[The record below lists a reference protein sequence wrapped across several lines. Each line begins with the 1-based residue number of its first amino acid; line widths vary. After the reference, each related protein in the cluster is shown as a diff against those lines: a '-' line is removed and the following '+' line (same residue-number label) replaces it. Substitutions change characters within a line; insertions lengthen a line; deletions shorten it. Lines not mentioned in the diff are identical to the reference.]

1 MLPGRLQTINYYPH
15 SHTIQNIFHL
25 FCNKFIYVIMSKPVE
40 TDIIEDYVENLI
52 KVKILLLSVTKGK
65 INILFP
71 F

>member
-1 MLPGRLQTINYYPH
+1 
-15 SHTIQNIFHL
+15 
-25 FCNKFIYVIMSKPVE
+25 MSKPVE

-52 KVKILLLSVTKGK
+52 KVKILFLSVTKGK